1 MKTNNIPGVFLVTR
15 PEEKSSDFIE
25 TLSLRGVKTRSLPMI
40 SVEPSNFST
49 DCEVIEQKILQLFKF
64 DLVIFISTYAVNIL
78 DDLLNKYNFVWPPK
92 LHCIAIGSQ
101 TAKAIKEKGWP
112 VDENCFFDDSKHQ
125 QTSESLLLLP
135 PLQNV
140 FNKNIIIVRGR
151 GGREFL
157 SSILKNRGAN
167 VEYFELY
174 SRTAKSYELNHLV
187 EVLGI
192 GSEEEKVT
200 AILFASGETLQAFHQ
215 NIKKYKLFKSV
226 RGIQIIVPSER
237 LRKNA
242 LELGFVNVNC
252 SMNASSTAFIE
263 EIKNIVNIKI

>member
-40 SVEPSNFST
+40 SVEPSNFSA
-49 DCEVIEQKILQLFKF
+49 DCEGVEQKILQLFKF

-78 DDLLNKYNFVWPPK
+78 YDLLNKYNFVWPPK

-125 QTSESLLLLP
+125 QTSESLLSLP

>member
-49 DCEVIEQKILQLFKF
+49 DCEGIEQKILKLFKF
-64 DLVIFISTYAVNIL
+64 DLVIFVSTYAVNIL
-78 DDLLNKYNFVWPPK
+78 DDLLNKYNFVWSPK

-112 VDENCFFDDSKHQ
+112 IDENCFFDDSKHQ
-125 QTSESLLLLP
+125 QTSESLLSLP

-140 FNKNIIIVRGR
+140 LNKNIIIIRGH

-157 SSILKNRGAN
+157 SSILKNRGAK

-174 SRTAKSYELNHLV
+174 SRTAKSYELNYLV
-187 EVLGI
+187 EALGI
-192 GSEEEKVT
+192 GSEGTPIGSGVSFVDFRSTNGTGVSCQPAVNGIATVT
-200 AILFASGETLQAFHQ
+200 FTPGVSLGLAI
-215 NIKKYKLFKSV
+215 
-226 RGIQIIVPSER
+226 
-237 LRKNA
+237 A
-242 LELGFVNVNC
+242 LGG
-252 SMNASSTAFIE
+252 
-263 EIKNIVNIKI
+263 